1 MEIDRREFLSGLG
14 ITTAAPSLPVIPMP
28 ATVFERLGIAGFAL
42 LASTAAVMLI
52 CVDAHAQTSG
62 VIPDGVSGVINVQ
75 LYGAQGD
82 GTTNDHDAIQA
93 ALNAAAGTGQTVL
106 LPATQT
112 NMWVIKSQ
120 LTVPTKVVFQG
131 QCGSGRGMGSAD
143 PIQGTV
149 LLWEGGDK
157 TAVVYFHDVNRS
169 ALRCMTIE
177 NNNANLKNLTGIL
190 YDSDDKPP
198 SSYNTFEK
206 FYVEGAHIGFA
217 CGLTTAQ
224 PTYCVGTSLNYTGTS
239 SSGGNFFTGLAGGG
253 SAGIVPAGTVVTQPK
268 SNATTTTMSQV
279 ALPVAQLQVKS
290 LDGFNSSNGTIVIGP
305 ATVPG
310 CFEADT
316 ARIED
321 FGMLGSN
328 ANDDEGIH
336 INSANCLQGSVIEK
350 GSFQGMHFGVH
361 IVNSNGGLRLLSLNG
376 GHSGPDTSA
385 AFLQFD
391 PPVVSSPDLWG
402 IETEG
407 NFEYSVHDTACNS
420 FAGSPGSP
428 TWIGNAFN
436 LQSPAT
442 ITVLADGC
450 ETITSIGNN
459 AGVGD
464 MAALGTTQVISLSE
478 VKWTAG
484 LGQPVTCS
492 GSSSGTA
499 FSGCTGGNGFMRA
512 GTAVTQPSNPAGPV
526 TSITEPVALPAEA
539 IQVASTTG
547 FVPSETMYLGAPSV
561 STWNKGLLST
571 GQFAAADSCAGTVS
585 LSPKSGTATVPHVC
599 LQGATVVGVAE
610 MTSTTPNA
618 LGWSLSGDTLTIRSA
633 STSDNSTVAWW
644 RLK

>member
-1 MEIDRREFLSGLG
+1 MKELSLAVLVCATMLFCTGARAQLTRITPTG
-14 ITTAAPSLPVIPMP
+14 IN
-28 ATVFERLGIAGFAL
+28 
-42 LASTAAVMLI
+42 
-52 CVDAHAQTSG
+52 
-62 VIPDGVSGVINVQ
+62 GVINVHA
-75 LYGAQGD
+75 YGAIGD
-82 GTTNDHDAIQA
+82 GIADDTHAIQDALDA
-93 ALNAAAGTGQTVL
+93 ASGTGATVM
-106 LPATQT
+106 LPPTPK
-112 NMWVIKSQ
+112 NLWVISSQ

-143 PIQGTV
+143 PIQGTI
-149 LLWEGGDK
+149 LLWEGGDN

-190 YDSDDKPP
+190 YDSDNKPP

-206 FYVEGAHIGFA
+206 FYVKGAHIGFA
-217 CGLTTAQ
+217 CGLTTDV
-224 PTYCVGTSLNYTGTS
+224 PTYCVGETLSYTGTS
-239 SSGGNFFTGLAGGG
+239 TTGGNFFTGLTDGAGL
-253 SAGIVPAGTVVTQPK
+253 VPAGTWVFQK
-268 SNATTTTMSQV
+268 NAKTTTTRQVSLPASQ
-279 ALPVAQLQVKS
+279 LPVAS
-290 LDGFNSSNGTIVIGP
+290 LSGFDTDNGTILVGP
-305 ATVPG
+305 PTVAG
-310 CFEADT
+310 CFEADAT
-316 ARIED
+316 RIQD
-321 FGMLGSN
+321 FGMIGSDTN
-328 ANDDEGIH
+328 GDEGIH

-376 GHSGPDTSA
+376 AHSGQAPGQEPDTTA

-436 LQSPAT
+436 LQHPAT
-442 ITVLADGC
+442 VTVLADGC

-484 LGQPVTCS
+484 LGQPVICS
-492 GSSSGTA
+492 GSSSGT

-512 GTAVTQPSNPAGPV
+512 GTAVTQPSNPASPV
-526 TSITEPVALPAEA
+526 TTITEAVALPDEA
-539 IQVASTTG
+539 IRVASTAG
-547 FVPSETMYLGAPSV
+547 FVPNETMYLGSPSI
-561 STWNKGLLST
+561 STWNKGVLVTDFL
-571 GQFAAADSCAGTVS
+571 AATNFVKDGCAGSAV
-585 LSPKSGTATVPHVC
+585 LVPPKLPGAPSTARVPNPC
-599 LQGATVVGVAE
+599 LDGATVIGVAE
-610 MTSTTPNA
+610 KITSGTPNA
-618 LGWSLSGDTLTIRSA
+618 LGWSLTGATLTITSA
-633 STSDNSTVAWW
+633 SSSDNSEVAWW